1 VIIKYRIQL
10 ADINKTGFQI
20 KVITRKVVITHLSTK
35 AVYLADPNNQELIT
49 TVKTMCADC
58 STIPSMLILKEDVLL
73 LEKHFENDLE
83 NKTLLATSPTEYSNK
98 GLGIK
103 YLIHFYNNTYKKTK
117 GKWRMLIFNSYK
129 SYVSKPF
136 LVYC

>member
-1 VIIKYRIQL
+1 
-10 ADINKTGFQI
+10 
-20 KVITRKVVITHLSTK
+20 
-35 AVYLADPNNQELIT
+35 
-49 TVKTMCADC
+49 
-58 STIPSMLILKEDVLL
+58 MLILKEDVLL

-103 YLIHFYNNTYKKTK
+103 YLIHFYNKTYKKTK